1 MSSASEPNANLSDM
15 VSHKQS
21 RLPLSS
27 AKDARAVRTSA
38 ALRDA
43 MLSLLETK
51 PFEQITVRDICA
63 QAGVHYATFFRHHE
77 TKEALLDYIAAEQIE
92 QLVQLTLPIR
102 MSQGEQNAN
111 LALCEYVHE
120 HRRLWTILLNGGA
133 GAAMREEWLR
143 QSLIVAQAHEPA
155 NSWLPMEL
163 GVLCSISLIAD
174 TLSWWLA
181 QESEAER
188 YSVEQVATILHRLM
202 RGVLAGADD

>member
-1 MSSASEPNANLSDM
+1 MSRASEPNAKLSDT
-15 VSHKQS
+15 VSHSQS

-51 PFEQITVRDICA
+51 SFEQITVRDICA

-77 TKEALLDYIAAEQIE
+77 TKEALLDHIAAKQIE
-92 QLVQLTLPIR
+92 HLVQLTLPIR
-102 MSQGEQNAN
+102 MSQGELTAN
-111 LALCEYVHE
+111 LALCEYVRQN
-120 HRRLWTILLNGGA
+120 RRLWTVLLNGGA
-133 GAAMREEWLR
+133 SATMRDEWLR
-143 QSLIVAQAHEPA
+143 QSQIVAETHEPA

-163 GVLCSISLIAD
+163 GVLCSVSLIAD

-181 QESEAER
+181 QEPQLH
-188 YSVEQVATILHRLM
+188 SVEQVATILHRLM
-202 RGVLAGADD
+202 RGMLAGVEDD